1 MAMEEKVVTGA
12 DVLTML
18 IPSGGWVIYGDDFDT
33 IRYDENVDPLTK
45 KQFDDGFIQYE
56 TWFAQQVETELEAK
70 QAILDRLGLTA
81 DEAALLLK

>member
-1 MAMEEKVVTGA
+1 MAIEAKVTSGA

-18 IPSGGWVIYGDDFDT
+18 IPSGGWVIYGDDFSS
-33 IRYDENVDPLTK
+33 IRYDEGVEPLTK
-45 KQFDDGFIQYE
+45 KQFEDGFAQYE
-56 TWFAQQVETELEAK
+56 TWAAQQAAAKIEAK